1 MTIFYLY
8 RLKIERSET
17 PSIFDDPS
25 RSAGDIIRSAIEEKP
40 SEELRKGQSWRIGN
54 VQNLSDETI
63 FFALGKITK
72 ATHELYDES
81 RGDFV
86 EEAFEEAP
94 HTYVAVDL
102 EYQVCAIAQKTKIA
116 PRVENIAKNLAK
128 LLTASRVA
136 RDSHLAFTLS
146 EISDPEEFL
155 TLIRNSIRISEFE
168 MTLSPPNPFDV
179 ERQFHRP
186 MEEFLQATNA
196 HEGKTGIK
204 GQDLESSIIEDLA
217 RSAAS
222 TGNKAKARIL
232 SEGEDRPTLKHLD
245 GNPVTVAVEDIVTD
259 DEKRSLL
266 SRIRDA
272 YRRVRGSDQRT

>member
-8 RLKIERSET
+8 RLKIERPKTLSL
-17 PSIFDDPS
+17 FDDPS
-25 RSAGDIIRSAIEEKP
+25 RAADEIIRSAIEEKP
-40 SEELRKGQSWRIGN
+40 SEELRRGQSWRIGN
-54 VQNLSDETI
+54 VQNLSDETM
-63 FFALGKITK
+63 FFALGKITS

-94 HTYVAVDL
+94 HTYIAVDL
-102 EYQVCAIAQKTKIA
+102 ELQVCSIAQKTKIA
-116 PRVENIAKNLAK
+116 PRVDNIARNLSK

-136 RDSHLAFTLS
+136 RDSRLVLTMS

-155 TLIRNSIRISEFE
+155 TLIRNSVRISTFE
-168 MTLSPPNPFDV
+168 MTLSPPNPWDV

-186 MEEFLQATNA
+186 MEEFLQAANA
-196 HEGKTGIK
+196 YEGKAGIK
-204 GQDLESSIIEDLA
+204 GQDLDSSIIEDLA

-222 TGNKAKARIL
+222 TGNKAKARIQC
-232 SEGEDRPTLKHLD
+232 EGEDRPTLKRLD
-245 GNPVTVAVEDIVTD
+245 GNPVIVSVDDIVTD

-272 YRRVRGSDQRT
+272 YCRVRGSDQPI